1 MRKENPVGATTFVGV
16 DVSKLQLDVAVRPS
30 GELWQ
35 FGYDDRG
42 VAALIKRLMPLQP
55 QLVIL
60 EATGGL
66 EAPLVAALSH
76 AGLPVV
82 IVNPRQV
89 RDFAR
94 ATGRLAKTDKI
105 DAHVLAL
112 FGERVQPEVRPLPD
126 ETALA
131 FHALLTRR
139 RQIIGMLTEEKQR
152 LSQAPKGPLRTGI
165 AKHVRWLEREI
176 KAVDS
181 DLNDTLTKSPI
192 WRAKDAL
199 LQSAPGVGRVF
210 SFTLLAGLPELGR
223 INRKEIAA
231 LVGVAPHA
239 CDSGSMR
246 GRRMIWGG
254 RAAVREVLYMSTLAA
269 TRFNPVV
276 RAFYKRLLDAGK
288 PKKLALIACMRK
300 LLVILNVMVRENT
313 PWRESPSTL

>member
-1 MRKENPVGATTFVGV
+1 MGATTFVGV

-76 AGLPVV
+76 AGFPVV

-126 ETALA
+126 DTALA

-276 RAFYKRLLDAGK
+276 RAFYKRLLDTGK
-288 PKKLALIACMRK
+288 PKKVALIACMRK
-300 LLVILNVMVRENT
+300 LLVTLNAMVRENT

>member
-1 MRKENPVGATTFVGV
+1 VSAPTFVGV
-16 DVSKLQLDVAVRPS
+16 DVSKLQLDVAVMPS

-35 FGYDDRG
+35 FGHDDRG

-76 AGLPVV
+76 AGLAVV

-112 FGERVQPEVRPLPD
+112 FGERVRPEVRPLPD

-139 RQIIGMLTEEKQR
+139 RQIIGMISQEKQR

-165 AKHVRWLEREI
+165 AKHIRWLERQI
-176 KAVDS
+176 KAVDT
-181 DLNDTLTKSPI
+181 DINDTMKKSPN
-192 WRAKDAL
+192 WRAKDAI
-199 LQSAPGVGRVF
+199 LQSTPGVGRVF

-239 CDSGSMR
+239 CDSGSLR

-254 RAAVREVLYMSTLAA
+254 RAAVREVLYMSALAA
-269 TRFNPVV
+269 TRFNPVL
-276 RAFYKRLLDAGK
+276 RAFYKRLLAAGK
-288 PKKLALIACMRK
+288 PKKVALIACMRK
-300 LLVILNVMVRENT
+300 LLVTLNAMVRENT
-313 PWRESPSTL
+313 PWRESLSML

>member
-1 MRKENPVGATTFVGV
+1 VGATTFVGV

-35 FGYDDRG
+35 FGNDDRG
-42 VAALIKRLMPLQP
+42 TAALIKRLTPLHP

-76 AGLPVV
+76 AGFPVV

-126 ETALA
+126 DTALA

-276 RAFYKRLLDAGK
+276 RAFYKRLLATGK
-288 PKKLALIACMRK
+288 PKKVALIACMRK
-300 LLVILNVMVRENT
+300 LLVTLNAMVRENT